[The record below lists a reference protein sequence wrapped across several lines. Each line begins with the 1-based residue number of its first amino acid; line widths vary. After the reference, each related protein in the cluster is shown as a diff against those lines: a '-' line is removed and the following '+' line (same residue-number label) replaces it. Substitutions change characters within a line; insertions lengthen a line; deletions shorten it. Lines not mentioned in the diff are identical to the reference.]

1 MSVSQIYSHYP
12 PIVCYAVAIRVVT
25 ELSNRL
31 AKHDHDVTVYT
42 TDAGS
47 SPDRIV
53 ANNMIQQGNIIYY
66 HLDNINDQLASQ
78 ASVPLSPIAVSTIGR
93 LISNFDI
100 LHVHGHSHLLSIVAA
115 NEAHYI

>member
-1 MSVSQIYSHYP
+1 M
-12 PIVCYAVAIRVVT
+12 
-25 ELSNRL
+25 
-31 AKHDHDVTVYT
+31 YT
-42 TDAGS
+42 TDAGG

-53 ANNMIQQGNIIYY
+53 VNNMVQQGNIIYY
-66 HLDNINDQLASQ
+66 HFDNINDQLASQ

-100 LHVHGHSHLLSIVAA
+100 LHVHGHSHLLNIIAA